1 MERKRIF
8 SGVQPTGALHLGSY
22 LGAIRQWVLHQ
33 AENDNIFCVVD
44 LHSLTIPE
52 AVNAQV
58 LYAKSR
64 EVAGLYLACGI
75 DPERCAVFIQ
85 SHVREH
91 SELAWILTCTTPLGW
106 AEKMTQFKTKSEGRD
121 SVSTG
126 LLTYPILQAADIL
139 LYDATHIPVGEDQKQ
154 HIELARNI
162 AQRFNNMFGEV
173 FVLPTPSIPEVGAR
187 VMAFDDPEAK
197 MSKSTAVTKPGHA
210 VSLLDDEKRI
220 RKTIMGAVTDS
231 GSELEWD
238 KASAGVRNLLAIHH
252 ALSGEPIASISAR
265 FQGRGYGY
273 LKQEVFDLVW
283 GAVKPI
289 QERYTA
295 LTADPTQLD
304 RVLDRSTA
312 RIRPIAEATMKR
324 VRAAVGVG

>member
-33 AENDNIFCVVD
+33 AESDNIFCVVD

-52 AVNAQV
+52 AVNAQA
-58 LYAKSR
+58 LHAKSR
-64 EVAGLYLACGI
+64 EIAGLYLACGI
-75 DPERCAVFIQ
+75 EPERSAVFLQ

-91 SELAWILTCTTPLGW
+91 SELAWILTCITPLGW
-106 AEKMTQFKTKSEGRD
+106 AEKMTQFKTKSSGRE
-121 SVSTG
+121 SVGTG

-139 LYDATHIPVGEDQKQ
+139 LYDATHVPVGEDQKQ

-162 AQRFNNMFGEV
+162 AQRFNSLFGEV

-187 VMAFDDPEAK
+187 VMAFDDPEMK
-197 MSKSTAVTKPGHA
+197 MSKSIALTKPGHA

-231 GSELEWD
+231 GSECDWD
-238 KASAGVRNLLAIHH
+238 KASPGVKNLLAIHH

-289 QERYTA
+289 QERYAA
-295 LTADPTQLD
+295 LTADPGELE

-312 RIRPIAEATMKR
+312 RIRPIADATMKR